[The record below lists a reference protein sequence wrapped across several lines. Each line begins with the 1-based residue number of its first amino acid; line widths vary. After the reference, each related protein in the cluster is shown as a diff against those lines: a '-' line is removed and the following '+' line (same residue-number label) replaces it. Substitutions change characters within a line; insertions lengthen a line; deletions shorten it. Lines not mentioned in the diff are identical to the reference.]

1 MIVILE
7 GLERTGKTTL
17 AKIFEE
23 RGFVNF
29 KDRNHLRDFSV
40 ESIAERLDST
50 LSTLIALDKK
60 GINIVLDRF
69 HISEY
74 IYSTLNRGNSSSFF
88 DHIWYIDEVL
98 SHLDTRLIYLTRK
111 VDEQYLK
118 DYPEPVFES
127 HIKTLQKE
135 FEYRV
140 DKSYI
145 KDKDVYDLSQWENDE
160 EDIVDEIIASSKKY
174 DFYLA
179 SPFFNEDQIEREERI
194 KSLLRTYGYKVYSP
208 REHGVVGSLSD
219 SVAVQETFNSNVEA
233 INNSKN
239 VLAITDRKD
248 MGTIWE
254 AGYAYGKGIPIVYYA
269 ETLGDNPFNIML
281 SESGIGIY
289 TDQKKFEDACKM
301 NQFCRKEEVHHE

>member
-17 AKIFEE
+17 AKAFED
-23 RGFVNF
+23 RGFINF
-29 KDRNHLRDFSV
+29 KDHNHLRNFSV
-40 ESIAERLDST
+40 ESIAERLDAT
-50 LSTLIALDKK
+50 LSTLVALDKK
-60 GINIVLDRF
+60 GINIVIDRF
-69 HISEY
+69 HISEF
-74 IYSTLNRGNSSSFF
+74 IYSSLKRGNDDSFF
-88 DHIWYIDEVL
+88 KHIWYIDEVL
-98 SHLDTRLIYLTRK
+98 SKLDTHLIYLTRDISE
-111 VDEQYLK
+111 VYINQ
-118 DYPEPVFES
+118 YPELTN
-127 HIKTLQKE
+127 KATLEYFQKK
-135 FEYRV
+135 FKYQV

-145 KDKDVYDLSQWENDE
+145 EDKDVYDLSEWENE
-160 EDIVDEIIASSKKY
+160 EDIVNEIISSRKKY

-179 SPFFNEDQIEREERI
+179 SPFFNEDQIEREKRI
-194 KSLLRTYGYKVYSP
+194 KRLLRIYGYKVYSP
-208 REHGVVGSLSD
+208 REHGVVGNLSD

-233 INNSKN
+233 INNSKK

-301 NQFCRKEEVHHE
+301 NRFDRKEKVQHE

>member
-23 RGFVNF
+23 KGFVNF
-29 KDRNHLRDFSV
+29 KDHNHLRNFSV
-40 ESIAERLDST
+40 GNIAERLDST
-50 LSTLIALDKK
+50 LSTLVALDKK

-74 IYSTLNRGNSSSFF
+74 VYSTIKRENDTSLFE
-88 DHIWYIDEVL
+88 HIWYIDEVL
-98 SHLDTRLIYLTRK
+98 SHLNTKLIYLTRE

-118 DYPEPVFES
+118 DYPEPVFELS
-127 HIKTLQKE
+127 IRMLQKE
-135 FEYRV
+135 FEYRI

-145 KDKDVYDLSQWENDE
+145 EDKEVYDLSDWENE

-208 REHGVVGSLSD
+208 R
-219 SVAVQETFNSNVEA
+219 
-233 INNSKN
+233 
-239 VLAITDRKD
+239 
-248 MGTIWE
+248 
-254 AGYAYGKGIPIVYYA
+254 
-269 ETLGDNPFNIML
+269 
-281 SESGIGIY
+281 
-289 TDQKKFEDACKM
+289 
-301 NQFCRKEEVHHE
+301 

>member
-23 RGFVNF
+23 RGFVSF
-29 KDRNHLRDFSV
+29 KDHNHLRNFSV
-40 ESIAERLDST
+40 ENIAERLDST
-50 LSTLIALDKK
+50 LSTLIALDKR

-74 IYSTLNRGNSSSFF
+74 VYSTINRGNNFSLF

-145 KDKDVYDLSQWENDE
+145 EDKEVYDLSDWENE
-160 EDIVDEIIASSKKY
+160 EDIVNEIIASSKKY

-208 REHGVVGSLSD
+208 REHGVVGNLSD

-233 INNSKN
+233 INDSKK

-281 SESGIGIY
+281 SESGIGIF
-289 TDQKKFEDACKM
+289 TDDIQLRGACEL
-301 NQFCRKEEVHHE
+301 NRFDRKAEVKHE

>member
-23 RGFVNF
+23 KGFINF
-29 KDRNHLRDFSV
+29 KDHNHLRNFSV

-50 LSTLIALDKK
+50 LSTLVALDKK

-74 IYSTLNRGNSSSFF
+74 IYSTLNRGNNFSLFN
-88 DHIWYIDEVL
+88 HIWYIDEVL
-98 SHLDTRLIYLTRK
+98 SHLNTKLIYLTRE
-111 VDEQYLK
+111 VDEQYLD
-118 DYPEPVFES
+118 DYPKHTDGFT
-127 HIKTLQKE
+127 IGGLQKE
-135 FEYRV
+135 FEYRI

-145 KDKDVYDLSQWENDE
+145 EDKEVYDLSKWENE
-160 EDIVDEIIASSKKY
+160 EDIVNEIISSSKKY

-208 REHGVVGSLSD
+208 REHGVVGNLSD

-233 INNSKN
+233 INNSKK

-301 NQFCRKEEVHHE
+301 NRFDRKAEVQHE

>member
-23 RGFVNF
+23 KGFVNF
-29 KDRNHLRDFSV
+29 KDHNHLRDFSV
-40 ESIAERLDST
+40 ENIAERLDST
-50 LSTLIALDKK
+50 LSTLIALDRK

-69 HISEY
+69 HISEFV
-74 IYSTLNRGNSSSFF
+74 YSTLKRSSDPSLF

-111 VDEQYLK
+111 IDEQYLK
-118 DYPEPVFES
+118 DYPETVFES
-127 HIKTLQKE
+127 YIKALQKE

-145 KDKDVYDLSQWENDE
+145 EDKEVYDLSDWENK
-160 EDIVDEIIASSKKY
+160 EDIVDEIIDSSKKY

-208 REHGVVGSLSD
+208 REHGVVGNLSD

-233 INNSKN
+233 INDSKK

-301 NQFCRKEEVHHE
+301 NRFDRKAEVQHE

>member
-23 RGFVNF
+23 KGFVNF
-29 KDRNHLRDFSV
+29 KDHNHLRDFSV
-40 ESIAERLDST
+40 GNIAERLDST
-50 LSTLIALDKK
+50 LSTLVALDRK

-74 IYSTLNRGNSSSFF
+74 VYSTLNRGKSSSLFE
-88 DHIWYIDEVL
+88 HIWYIDEVL
-98 SHLDTRLIYLTRK
+98 SHLDTKLIYLTRK
-111 VDEQYLK
+111 IDDQYLE
-118 DYPEPVFES
+118 DYPEAVFDD
-127 HIKTLQKE
+127 HIVKLQNE
-135 FEYRV
+135 FEYRI

-145 KDKDVYDLSQWENDE
+145 EDKEVYDLSDWENE
-160 EDIVDEIIASSKKY
+160 EDIVNEIISSSKKY

-233 INNSKN
+233 INNSKK

-301 NQFCRKEEVHHE
+301 NRFDRKAEVQHE

>member
-23 RGFVNF
+23 KGFINF
-29 KDRNHLRDFSV
+29 KDHNHLRNFSV
-40 ESIAERLDST
+40 ENIAERLDST

-74 IYSTLNRGNSSSFF
+74 IYSTLNRGNNFSLF

-98 SHLDTRLIYLTRK
+98 SHLDTKLIYLTRE
-111 VDEQYLK
+111 VDEQYLE
-118 DYPEPVFES
+118 DYPKHTNGFT
-127 HIKTLQKE
+127 IGGLQKE

-145 KDKDVYDLSQWENDE
+145 EDKEVYDLSQWENE
-160 EDIVDEIIASSKKY
+160 EDIVNEIISSIKKY

-194 KSLLRTYGYKVYSP
+194 KSMLRTYGYKVYSP
-208 REHGVVGSLSD
+208 REHGVVGNLSD

-233 INNSKN
+233 INNSKK

-301 NQFCRKEEVHHE
+301 NRFDRKAEVQHE

>member
-23 RGFVNF
+23 RGFINF
-29 KDRNHLRDFSV
+29 KDHNHLRNFSV
-40 ESIAERLDST
+40 ENIAERLDST
-50 LSTLIALDKK
+50 LSTLIALDKN

-74 IYSTLNRGNSSSFF
+74 VYSTIKRENDTSLFK
-88 DHIWYIDEVL
+88 HIWYIDEVL
-98 SHLDTRLIYLTRK
+98 SHLNTKLIYLTRK
-111 VDEQYLK
+111 IDEQYIK
-118 DYPEPVFES
+118 DYPEAVFDAS
-127 HIKTLQKE
+127 IRMLQKE
-135 FEYRV
+135 FEYRI

-145 KDKDVYDLSQWENDE
+145 EDKEVYDLSDWENE
-160 EDIVDEIIASSKKY
+160 ENIVDEIIASSKKY

-179 SPFFNEDQIEREERI
+179 SPFFNDDQIEREERI

-208 REHGVVGSLSD
+208 REHGVVGNLSD
-219 SVAVQETFNSNVEA
+219 SISVQETFNSNVEA
-233 INNSKN
+233 INDSKK
-239 VLAITDRKD
+239 VLAITDGKD

-289 TDQKKFEDACKM
+289 TDQKKLEDACKM
-301 NQFCRKEEVHHE
+301 YRFDRKAEVQHE

>member
-29 KDRNHLRDFSV
+29 KDHNHLRDFSV
-40 ESIAERLDST
+40 ENIAERLDST
-50 LSTLIALDKK
+50 LSTLIALDRK
-60 GINIVLDRF
+60 GIDIVLDRF
-69 HISEY
+69 HISEFV
-74 IYSTLNRGNSSSFF
+74 YSTLKRSSDPSLF

-111 VDEQYLK
+111 IDEQYLK
-118 DYPEPVFES
+118 DYPENVFES
-127 HIKTLQKE
+127 YIKALQKE

-145 KDKDVYDLSQWENDE
+145 EDKDVYDLSQWENE
-160 EDIVDEIIASSKKY
+160 EDIVNEIISSSKKY

-208 REHGVVGSLSD
+208 REHGVVGNLSD
-219 SVAVQETFNSNVEA
+219 SVAVEETFNSNVEA
-233 INNSKN
+233 INNSKK

-301 NQFCRKEEVHHE
+301 NRFDRKAEVQHE

>member
-23 RGFVNF
+23 HGFVNF
-29 KDRNHLRDFSV
+29 KDHNHLRNFYV
-40 ESIAERLDST
+40 KNIAERLDST
-50 LSTLIALDKK
+50 LSTLVALDRK

-74 IYSTLNRGNSSSFF
+74 IYSTLNRGNNPSLF

-111 VDEQYLK
+111 VDEQYLN
-118 DYPEPVFES
+118 DYPETVFES

-135 FEYRV
+135 FEYRI

-145 KDKDVYDLSQWENDE
+145 EDKEVYDLSQWENE
-160 EDIVDEIIASSKKY
+160 EDIVNEIIASSKKY

-208 REHGVVGSLSD
+208 REHGVVGNLSD
-219 SVAVQETFNSNVEA
+219 SIAIEETFNSNVEA
-233 INNSKN
+233 INDSKK

-281 SESGIGIY
+281 SESGIGIF
-289 TDQKKFEDACKM
+289 TDDIQLRGACEL
-301 NQFCRKEEVHHE
+301 NRFDRKAEVQHE

>member
-23 RGFVNF
+23 KGFINF
-29 KDRNHLRDFSV
+29 KDHNHLRDFSV

-50 LSTLIALDKK
+50 LSTLVALDKK

-74 IYSTLNRGNSSSFF
+74 IYSTLNRGNNFSLFN
-88 DHIWYIDEVL
+88 HIWYIDEVL
-98 SHLDTRLIYLTRK
+98 SHLNTKLIYLTRE
-111 VDEQYLK
+111 VDEQYLE
-118 DYPEPVFES
+118 DYPKHTDGFT
-127 HIKTLQKE
+127 IGGLQKE
-135 FEYRV
+135 FEYRI

-145 KDKDVYDLSQWENDE
+145 EDKEVYDLSQWENE
-160 EDIVDEIIASSKKY
+160 EDIVNEIISSSKKY

-208 REHGVVGSLSD
+208 REHGVVGNLSD

-233 INNSKN
+233 INDSKK

-301 NQFCRKEEVHHE
+301 NRFDRKAEVQHE

>member
-23 RGFVNF
+23 KGFVNF
-29 KDRNHLRDFSV
+29 KDHNHLRDFSV

-69 HISEY
+69 HISEFV
-74 IYSTLNRGNSSSFF
+74 YSTLKRSSDPSLF

-98 SHLDTRLIYLTRK
+98 SHLDTKLIYLTRK
-111 VDEQYLK
+111 IDERYLK
-118 DYPEPVFES
+118 DYPESVFES
-127 HIKTLQKE
+127 HIKTLQNE
-135 FEYRV
+135 FEYRI

-145 KDKDVYDLSQWENDE
+145 EDKEVYDLSQWENE
-160 EDIVDEIIASSKKY
+160 EDIVNEISSSSKKY

-208 REHGVVGSLSD
+208 REHGVVGNLSD

-233 INNSKN
+233 INNSKK

-301 NQFCRKEEVHHE
+301 NRFDRKAEVQHE

>member
-23 RGFVNF
+23 KGFVNF
-29 KDRNHLRDFSV
+29 KDHNHLRDFSV
-40 ESIAERLDST
+40 GNIAERLDST

-74 IYSTLNRGNSSSFF
+74 VYSTLNRGKSSSLF

-118 DYPEPVFES
+118 DYPDPVFES

-135 FEYRV
+135 FEYRI

-145 KDKDVYDLSQWENDE
+145 EDKEVYDLSQWENE

-194 KSLLRTYGYKVYSP
+194 KSLLRIYGYKVYSP
-208 REHGVVGSLSD
+208 REHGVVGNFSD

-233 INNSKN
+233 INNSKK

-301 NQFCRKEEVHHE
+301 NRFDRKAEVQHE

>member
-17 AKIFEE
+17 SKVFEE
-23 RGFVNF
+23 KGFVNF
-29 KDRNHLRDFSV
+29 KDHNHLRNFSV
-40 ESIAERLDST
+40 GNIAERLDST
-50 LSTLIALDKK
+50 LSTLVALDKK

-74 IYSTLNRGNSSSFF
+74 IYSTLNRGNSSSLFE
-88 DHIWYIDEVL
+88 HIWYIDEVL
-98 SHLDTRLIYLTRK
+98 SHLDTKLIYLTRK
-111 VDEQYLK
+111 IDEQYLK
-118 DYPEPVFES
+118 DYPEAVFES
-127 HIKTLQKE
+127 HIKALQKE
-135 FEYRV
+135 FEYRI

-145 KDKDVYDLSQWENDE
+145 EDKEVYDLSQWENE
-160 EDIVDEIIASSKKY
+160 EDIVNEIIASSKKY

-208 REHGVVGSLSD
+208 REHGVVGNLSD

-233 INNSKN
+233 INNSKK

-301 NQFCRKEEVHHE
+301 NRFDRKAEVQHE

>member
-23 RGFVNF
+23 KGFVNF
-29 KDRNHLRDFSV
+29 KDHNHLRDFSV
-40 ESIAERLDST
+40 ENIAERLDST

-74 IYSTLNRGNSSSFF
+74 VYSTIKRENDTSLFE
-88 DHIWYIDEVL
+88 HIWYIDEVL
-98 SHLDTRLIYLTRK
+98 SHLNTKLIYLTRE

-118 DYPEPVFES
+118 DYPEPVFELS
-127 HIKTLQKE
+127 IRMLQKE

-145 KDKDVYDLSQWENDE
+145 EDKEVYDLSDWENK
-160 EDIVDEIIASSKKY
+160 EDIVDEIIDSSKKY

-194 KSLLRTYGYKVYSP
+194 KSMLRTYGYKVYSP
-208 REHGVVGSLSD
+208 REQGVVGNLSD
-219 SVAVQETFNSNVEA
+219 SVAVEETFNSNVEA
-233 INNSKN
+233 INNSKK
-239 VLAITDRKD
+239 VRAITDRKD

-301 NQFCRKEEVHHE
+301 NRFDRKAEVQHE

>member
-17 AKIFEE
+17 SKIFEE

-29 KDRNHLRDFSV
+29 KDHNHLRDFSV

-69 HISEY
+69 HISEFV
-74 IYSTLNRGNSSSFF
+74 YSTLKRSSDPSLFK
-88 DHIWYIDEVL
+88 HIWYIDEVL
-98 SHLDTRLIYLTRK
+98 SHLDTKLIYLTR
-111 VDEQYLK
+111 DISEGYINQ
-118 DYPEPVFES
+118 YPEITNKS
-127 HIKTLQKE
+127 TLEYFQKE
-135 FEYRV
+135 FEYRI

-145 KDKDVYDLSQWENDE
+145 EDKEVYDLSNWENE
-160 EDIVDEIIASSKKY
+160 EDIVNEIIASSKKY

-194 KSLLRTYGYKVYSP
+194 KNLLRTYGYEVYSP

-301 NQFCRKEEVHHE
+301 NRFDRKAEVQHE

>member
-23 RGFVNF
+23 KGFVNF
-29 KDRNHLRDFSV
+29 KDHNHLRDFSV
-40 ESIAERLDST
+40 ENIAERLDST
-50 LSTLIALDKK
+50 LSTLIALDRK

-69 HISEY
+69 HISEFV
-74 IYSTLNRGNSSSFF
+74 YSTLKRSSDPSLF

-111 VDEQYLK
+111 IDEQYLK
-118 DYPEPVFES
+118 DYPENVFES
-127 HIKTLQKE
+127 YIKALQKE

-145 KDKDVYDLSQWENDE
+145 EDKEVYDLSQWENE

-208 REHGVVGSLSD
+208 REHGVVGNLSD

-233 INNSKN
+233 INNSKK

-301 NQFCRKEEVHHE
+301 NRFDRKAEVQHE

>member
-23 RGFVNF
+23 KGFVNF
-29 KDRNHLRDFSV
+29 KDHNHLRNFSV
-40 ESIAERLDST
+40 GNIAERLDST

-74 IYSTLNRGNSSSFF
+74 VYSTLKRRNRSSLF

-98 SHLDTRLIYLTRK
+98 SHLDTKLIYLTRK
-111 VDEQYLK
+111 VDEQYFK
-118 DYPEPVFES
+118 DYPEPVFELS
-127 HIKTLQKE
+127 ITMLQKE
-135 FEYRV
+135 FEYRI

-145 KDKDVYDLSQWENDE
+145 EDKEVYDLSDWENK
-160 EDIVDEIIASSKKY
+160 EDIVDEIIDSSKKY

-208 REHGVVGSLSD
+208 REHGVVGNLSD

-233 INNSKN
+233 INNSKK

-301 NQFCRKEEVHHE
+301 NRFDRKAEVQHE

>member
-7 GLERTGKTTL
+7 GLERTGKSTL

-23 RGFVNF
+23 KGFVNF
-29 KDRNHLRDFSV
+29 KDHNHLRDFSV

-69 HISEY
+69 HISEFV
-74 IYSTLNRGNSSSFF
+74 YSTLKRSSDPSLF

-98 SHLDTRLIYLTRK
+98 SHLNTKLIYLTRE
-111 VDEQYLK
+111 VNEQYLK
-118 DYPEPVFES
+118 DYPEAVFDAS
-127 HIKTLQKE
+127 IRMLQKE
-135 FEYRV
+135 FEYRI

-145 KDKDVYDLSQWENDE
+145 EDKEVYDLSQRENE
-160 EDIVDEIIASSKKY
+160 EDIVNEIISSSKKY

-194 KSLLRTYGYKVYSP
+194 KSLLRIYGYKVYSP
-208 REHGVVGSLSD
+208 REHGVVGNLSD
-219 SVAVQETFNSNVEA
+219 SVAIQETFNSNVEA
-233 INNSKN
+233 INDSKK

-301 NQFCRKEEVHHE
+301 NRFDRKAEVQHE

>member
-17 AKIFEE
+17 AKIFED
-23 RGFVNF
+23 RGFINF
-29 KDRNHLRDFSV
+29 KDHNHIRNFSV
-40 ESIAERLDST
+40 ENIAERLDST

-69 HISEY
+69 HISEF
-74 IYSTLNRGNSSSFF
+74 IYSSLKRGNDDSFF
-88 DHIWYIDEVL
+88 KHIWFIDEVL
-98 SHLDTRLIYLTRK
+98 SKLDTHLIYLTR
-111 VDEQYLK
+111 DIGEEYINQ
-118 DYPEPVFES
+118 YPELTNKS
-127 HIKTLQKE
+127 TLEYFQKK
-135 FEYRV
+135 FKYQI

-145 KDKDVYDLSQWENDE
+145 EDKHVYDLSKWENE
-160 EDIVDEIIASSKKY
+160 EDIVNEIISLSKKY

-194 KSLLRTYGYKVYSP
+194 KTILRTYGYKVYSP
-208 REHGVVGSLSD
+208 REHGVVGNLSD

-233 INNSKN
+233 INNSKK

-301 NQFCRKEEVHHE
+301 NRFDRKAEVQHE

>member
-23 RGFVNF
+23 YGFVNF
-29 KDRNHLRDFSV
+29 KDHNHLRNFSV
-40 ESIAERLDST
+40 ENIAERLDST
-50 LSTLIALDKK
+50 LSTLVALDKK
-60 GINIVLDRF
+60 GIDIVLDRF

-74 IYSTLNRGNSSSFF
+74 IYSTAKRGNESSIF

-98 SHLDTRLIYLTRK
+98 SHLDTKLVYLTRE
-111 VDEQYLK
+111 VNEQYLK
-118 DYPEPVFES
+118 DYPEPLFES
-127 HIKTLQKE
+127 TIKMLQKE

-145 KDKDVYDLSQWENDE
+145 EDKDIYDLSKFDDPYE
-160 EDIVDEIIASSKKY
+160 IVKNIISYNKKY

-179 SPFFNEDQIEREERI
+179 SPFFNDDQIEREERI
-194 KSLLRTYGYKVYSP
+194 KNLLRTYGYVVYSP
-208 REHGVVGSLSD
+208 REHGVVGKLSD
-219 SVAVQETFNSNVEA
+219 KIAVKETFNSNVEA
-233 INNSKN
+233 INNSMK

-289 TDQKKFEDACKM
+289 TDQKSFEDACMM
-301 NQFCRKEEVHHE
+301 NRFNRKAEVQHE

>member
-23 RGFVNF
+23 KGFVNF
-29 KDRNHLRDFSV
+29 KDHNHLRNFSV
-40 ESIAERLDST
+40 GNIAERLDST
-50 LSTLIALDKK
+50 LSTLVALDKN

-74 IYSTLNRGNSSSFF
+74 VYSTLNRGNSTSLF

-98 SHLDTRLIYLTRK
+98 YHLDTKLIYLTRE
-111 VDEQYLK
+111 VNEQYLK
-118 DYPEPVFES
+118 DYPSHEFES
-127 HIKTLQKE
+127 HIKRLQKE

-145 KDKDVYDLSQWENDE
+145 EDKEVYDLSQWENE
-160 EDIVDEIIASSKKY
+160 EDIVNEIIASSKKY

-208 REHGVVGSLSD
+208 REHGVVGNLSD

-233 INNSKN
+233 INNSKK

-269 ETLGDNPFNIML
+269 ETLGNNPFNIML

-301 NQFCRKEEVHHE
+301 NRFDRKAEVQHE

>member
-23 RGFVNF
+23 KGFINF
-29 KDRNHLRDFSV
+29 KDHNHLRDFSV

-74 IYSTLNRGNSSSFF
+74 IYSTLNRGNNFSLF

-98 SHLDTRLIYLTRK
+98 SHLNTKLIYLTRE
-111 VDEQYLK
+111 VDEQYLE
-118 DYPEPVFES
+118 DYPKHTDGFT
-127 HIKTLQKE
+127 IGGLQKE

-145 KDKDVYDLSQWENDE
+145 EDKEVYDLSQWENE
-160 EDIVDEIIASSKKY
+160 EDIVNEIISSSKKY

-208 REHGVVGSLSD
+208 REHGVVGNLSD

-233 INNSKN
+233 INNSKK

-301 NQFCRKEEVHHE
+301 NRFDRKAEVQHE

>member
-17 AKIFEE
+17 AKVFEE

-29 KDRNHLRDFSV
+29 KDHNHLRDFSV
-40 ESIAERLDST
+40 ENIAERLDST

-74 IYSTLNRGNSSSFF
+74 VYSTIKRENDTSLFE
-88 DHIWYIDEVL
+88 HIWYIDEVL
-98 SHLDTRLIYLTRK
+98 SHLNTKLIYLTRK
-111 VDEQYLK
+111 IDEQYIK
-118 DYPEPVFES
+118 DYPEAVFGLS
-127 HIKTLQKE
+127 IRMLQKE
-135 FEYRV
+135 FEYRI

-145 KDKDVYDLSQWENDE
+145 EDKKVYDLSKWENK

-179 SPFFNEDQIEREERI
+179 SPFFNDDQIEREERI
-194 KSLLRTYGYKVYSP
+194 KSLLRTYCYKVYSP
-208 REHGVVGSLSD
+208 REHGVVGNLSD

-233 INNSKN
+233 INNSKK

-281 SESGIGIY
+281 SESGIGIF
-289 TDQKKFEDACKM
+289 TDDIQLRGACEL
-301 NQFCRKEEVHHE
+301 NRFDRKADVQHE

>member
-23 RGFVNF
+23 KGFVNF
-29 KDRNHLRDFSV
+29 KDHNHLRDFSV
-40 ESIAERLDST
+40 GNIAERLDST
-50 LSTLIALDKK
+50 LSTLVALDRK

-74 IYSTLNRGNSSSFF
+74 VYSTLNRGKSSSLFE
-88 DHIWYIDEVL
+88 HIWYIDEVL
-98 SHLDTRLIYLTRK
+98 SHLDTKLIYLTRK
-111 VDEQYLK
+111 IDDQYLE
-118 DYPEPVFES
+118 DYPEAVFDD
-127 HIKTLQKE
+127 HIVKLQNE
-135 FEYRV
+135 FEYRI

-145 KDKDVYDLSQWENDE
+145 EDKEVYDLSQWENE
-160 EDIVDEIIASSKKY
+160 EDIVNEIISSSKKY

-233 INNSKN
+233 INNSKK

-301 NQFCRKEEVHHE
+301 NRFDRKAEVQHE

>member
-17 AKIFEE
+17 AKIFEK

-29 KDRNHLRDFSV
+29 KDHNHLRNFSI
-40 ESIAERLDST
+40 ENIAERLDST

-179 SPFFNEDQIEREERI
+179 SPFFNDDQIEREERI

-233 INNSKN
+233 INNSKK

-301 NQFCRKEEVHHE
+301 NRFDRKAEVQHE

>member
-23 RGFVNF
+23 KGFVNF
-29 KDRNHLRDFSV
+29 KDHNHLRNFSV
-40 ESIAERLDST
+40 GNIAERLDST
-50 LSTLIALDKK
+50 LSTLVALDKK

-69 HISEY
+69 HISEFV
-74 IYSTLNRGNSSSFF
+74 YSTLSRGNNFSLF

-98 SHLDTRLIYLTRK
+98 SHLNTKLIYLTRE

-118 DYPEPVFES
+118 DYPQHTNGFT
-127 HIKTLQKE
+127 IGRRQKE

-145 KDKDVYDLSQWENDE
+145 EDKEVYDLSDWENE
-160 EDIVDEIIASSKKY
+160 EDIVDEIIDSSKKY

-208 REHGVVGSLSD
+208 REHGVVGNLSD

-233 INNSKN
+233 INNSKK

-289 TDQKKFEDACKM
+289 TDQKKFEDACEM
-301 NQFCRKEEVHHE
+301 NRFDRKAEVQHE